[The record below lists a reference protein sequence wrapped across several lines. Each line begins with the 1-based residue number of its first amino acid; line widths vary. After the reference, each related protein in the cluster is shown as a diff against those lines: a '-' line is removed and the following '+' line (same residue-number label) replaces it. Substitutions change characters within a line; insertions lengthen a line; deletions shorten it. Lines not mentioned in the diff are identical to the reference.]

1 MNAIIFDTETNG
13 KAKNFKALMADV
25 DNWPR
30 ITQLAWQKVN
40 LETGEVIHEKQHL
53 IYPDGWTIPS
63 VEEGLAN
70 GLSQEEAEKEA
81 KFFIDNNMST
91 QRCMDEGE
99 PIHKVLQMLIEDMN
113 DSLYLVAH
121 NINFDVNV
129 VGAEM
134 IRLDMSAD
142 RRLKRI
148 CTMESSTNFCRLP
161 GKFRGKFKWPS
172 LQELHRILFNED
184 FDGAHDAMADVTA
197 CSKSLIELIN
207 RKVIVL
213 R

>member
-1 MNAIIFDTETNG
+1 MNATVFDTETNG
-13 KAKNFKALMADV
+13 KAKNFKAPMTDV

-40 LETGEVIHEKQHL
+40 LETGEVIHDRQYL
-53 IYPDGWTIPS
+53 IFPDGWTIPS

-81 KFFIDNNMST
+81 KFFIENNMST

-99 PIHKVLQMLIEDMN
+99 PIAKVLQLLIDDMN

-121 NINFDVNV
+121 NIAFDVNV

-134 IRLDMSAD
+134 IRLDMAAE
-142 RRLKRI
+142 RKLKRI
-148 CTMESSTNFCRLP
+148 CTMELSTNYCRLP
-161 GKFRGKFKWPS
+161 GRYGKYKWPT
-172 LQELHRILFNED
+172 LQELHQVLFNEG
-184 FDGAHDAMADVTA
+184 FEGNHDAMADVVA
-197 CSKSLIELIN
+197 CSRSLIEMIN
-207 RKVIVL
+207 RKIIVL
-213 R
+213 K